1 MGSDGEWALDAE
13 KGEYV
18 WNGEEWDGEGAWC
31 EKPEQPEVVSLAGK
45 MVNRDGHK
53 MSTRWGALVVALR
66 MIRIFR

>member
-13 KGEYV
+13 RGEYV
-18 WNGEEWDGEGAWC
+18 WSGEEWDGEGAWC
-31 EKPEQPEVVSLAGK
+31 EKPEQPEGVPLAGK

>member
-1 MGSDGEWALDAE
+1 MGSHGEWALNTE

-18 WNGEEWDGEGAWC
+18 WNGEEWDGESAWC